1 MQWCIS
7 QRCFFQGQ
15 QGCKKRNICWTP
27 CRTPSNTSAWKC
39 VEVHRP
45 CSRATSGHQVENQ
58 QRNWRPKGGRR
69 LGFTWLWL
77 SLRETTST
85 CSKHLQ
91 RNEDALSNTWGQK
104 NGVQFHYF
112 MVFLCFLE
120 EMGHFY
126 TFLRC
131 TSLMPPGSHG
141 PGDAEVHKS
150 SDQTTWRCVPFN
162 R

>member
-1 MQWCIS
+1 MVYLPEVCKGTTEMQ
-7 QRCFFQGQ
+7 
-15 QGCKKRNICWTP
+15 KKHICWTP

-39 VEVHRP
+39 FEMHRP

-69 LGFTWLWL
+69 LGFTWL

-85 CSKHLQ
+85 CCKHLQ

-112 MVFLCFLE
+112 MVFLKRW
-120 EMGHFY
+120 G
-126 TFLRC
+126 TFLHMFEMRH
-131 TSLMPPGSHG
+131 S
-141 PGDAEVHKS
+141 DAAWKS
-150 SDQTTWRCVPFN
+150 WTPW
-162 R
+162 